1 MENGYIV
8 ICGEDAH
15 HMTHVL
21 RMRCGE
27 SVVVCVPDTGIEYET
42 TFVSGGDPVLL
53 QIVSEKRAERV
64 LHHHQPDALCGNK
77 RSAL

>member
-1 MENGYIV
+1 MENGHIV

-42 TFVSGGDPVLL
+42 TFVSGGDPVL
-53 QIVSEKRAERV
+53 ERGGRI
-64 LHHHQPDALCGNK
+64 LRRIL
-77 RSAL
+77 LTLF